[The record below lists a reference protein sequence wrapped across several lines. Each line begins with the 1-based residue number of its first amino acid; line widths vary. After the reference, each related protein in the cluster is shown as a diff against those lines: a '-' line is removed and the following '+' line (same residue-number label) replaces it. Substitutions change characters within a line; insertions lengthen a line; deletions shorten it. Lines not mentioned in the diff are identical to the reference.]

1 MTNSP
6 EPGRREPYDFGY
18 LLKETVVARPKH
30 CRRIEAVPNCT
41 LFKPAGIPARS
52 VAEIILT
59 VDEFEALRLA
69 DHQGL
74 YQEQAAGEMNV
85 SRQTFGRIVES
96 ARKKVAQALV
106 EGCVLRIE
114 GGKIEMPEVR
124 VFECAECGHAWEVP
138 FGTGRPPGCPTCQS
152 DDFHRAE
159 ERESSPPG
167 EDGGGGRRRRHGK
180 GGHGRGGRGQ
190 RGSQSRAVIEAPA
203 AETGKE
209 TT

>member
-1 MTNSP
+1 M
-6 EPGRREPYDFGY
+6 
-18 LLKETVVARPKH
+18 ARPKH
-30 CRRIEAVPNCT
+30 CRRIEALPNCT
-41 LFKPAGIPARS
+41 LFKPAGIPAR
-52 VAEIILT
+52 ALTEIVLT
-59 VDEFEALRLA
+59 VDEFEAVRLA

-85 SRQTFGRIVES
+85 SRQTFGRIVAS

-138 FGTGRPPGCPTCQS
+138 FGTGRPPECPACQN
-152 DDFHRAE
+152 DDFYRAE

-167 EDGGGGRRRRHGK
+167 EDGGGRRRRRHGN
-180 GGHGRGGRGQ
+180 GGHGRGGRGR
-190 RGSQSRAVIEAPA
+190 RGSQSRTESKTVA
-203 AETGKE
+203 ADANRETD
-209 TT
+209 